1 MTTAAEFLLHIRRVI
16 RLYESLNRQVCDTW
30 HITQIETDIIA
41 FLKNN
46 PEKDTA
52 RDIVEFRMLQ
62 KGNVS
67 QAVEDL
73 IQKGFLARRPDE
85 RDRRRIHLSLTERAL
100 PIAADIGRVRGEF
113 LDRLFAGFTPGER
126 RMYQELNQKLFANAA
141 LAEAEESKERK

>member
-52 RDIVEFRMLQ
+52 RDI
-62 KGNVS
+62 
-67 QAVEDL
+67 ACA
-73 IQKGFLARRPDE
+73 ARTWPP
-85 RDRRRIHLSLTERAL
+85 SC
-100 PIAADIGRVRGEF
+100 AAPST
-113 LDRLFAGFTPGER
+113 TP
-126 RMYQELNQKLFANAA
+126 
-141 LAEAEESKERK
+141 

>member
-100 PIAADIGRVRGEF
+100 PIAADIVRVRGE
-113 LDRLFAGFTPGER
+113 LHPRRAPHVPGTESETVCQR
-126 RMYQELNQKLFANAA
+126 RSRGGGGDKG
-141 LAEAEESKERK
+141 KEVISP

>member
-73 IQKGFLARRPDE
+73 IQKGFLARRPDGGTGAASICPS
-85 RDRRRIHLSLTERAL
+85 RSARSPSPRTSSASAGNFSTACL
-100 PIAADIGRVRGEF
+100 PASPPASAACTR
-113 LDRLFAGFTPGER
+113 
-126 RMYQELNQKLFANAA
+126 N
-141 LAEAEESKERK
+141 